1 MILRG
6 RIIAGCINPTALDC
20 SPDPTPTGTLAAP
33 GGEDLWLTQIFGNDD
48 IDQIQFGDPT
58 GMPTSVTGPG
68 AKETPGDPGYVFIGS
83 KTIAYGSNCTP
94 TVCNSVGDAAHDPSI
109 ADGEDVFTV
118 YYLQS
123 ADVLAAP
130 AQSRAAAGH
139 SLTLD
144 GQADTD
150 YYRIYTTGSRFAQR
164 NYVINVLDTG
174 AENDGVDELDIYG
187 RDNHDP
193 TYNGYEPGTVTRNPN
208 DDLFLLRAVKC
219 IDTDGIYGL
228 DPDDPMAGVPT
239 SCDSPTEAADQPAF
253 VALLHGDAD
262 DYRDRGDIE
271 DESDLV
277 QRIHYDAALNGRVA
291 VYGHNGNDEFYV
303 DDTTATVTLDGGEG
317 YDKFQIG
324 QIFGTKRDQNGI
336 RIRLPATR
344 RRRAALPHDTF
355 PVLIATTRGWLS
367 PGTHAPLVATG
378 GTGNDEFVVYS
389 NQAELRLEGH
399 DDNDLFIVRA
409 FALAAVCDRPTAWRR
424 RRSLRLLRHRPRGR
438 PRHPALPGRP
448 RSRR

>member
-6 RIIAGCINPTALDC
+6 RIIADC
-20 SPDPTPTGTLAAP
+20 TVEPQAPDSGHPVGTCTPTTTGVTP
-33 GGEDLWLTQIFGNDD
+33 GVITQIWGNDD
-48 IDQIQFGDPT
+48 IDQFQFGDASGIPT
-58 GMPTSVTGPG
+58 YDDEKTDF
-68 AKETPGDPGYVFIGS
+68 ADPGYIFLGS
-83 KTIAYGSNCTP
+83 KTVVRGSASPVT
-94 TVCNSVGDAAHDPSI
+94 SGDAAHNPSI
-109 ADGEDVFTV
+109 DDGEDLFTV
-118 YYLQS
+118 FYLQS
-123 ADVLAAP
+123 ASVLAAP
-130 AQSRAAAGH
+130 AQSDVPALYNGGH

-150 YYRIYTTGSRFAQR
+150 YYRIYTTGSRFSER

-219 IDTDGIYGL
+219 IDTDGVYGL
-228 DPDDPMAGVPT
+228 DAAAPTNCDGVAGI
-239 SCDSPTEAADQPAF
+239 DYEAADQPAI
-253 VALLHGDAD
+253 VALLHGDANG
-262 DYRDRGDIE
+262 YKSRVVGDE
-271 DESDLV
+271 VSDSV

-291 VYGHNGNDEFYV
+291 VYGYDGNDEFYV
-303 DDTTATVTLDGGEG
+303 DDTTAIVTLDGGEG

-324 QIFGTKRDQNGI
+324 QIFGTKRDQYGI
-336 RIRLPATR
+336 ENPATPVEDPP
-344 RRRAALPHDTF
+344 ANPIDDGGTLLPHDTF

-409 FALAAVCDRPTAWRR
+409 FAIAAVCDTDADGDGVAASPTSTSPPTPTRCSS
-424 RRSLRLLRHRPRGR
+424 RST
-438 PRHPALPGRP
+438 
-448 RSRR
+448 